1 MLRGA
6 ENWIPKYASMAQR
19 WIVIVAGSPRFRLY
33 ETDFGWGRP
42 RKTEVVS
49 IDRTEGLYIGDCK
62 DEEGG
67 VVEFGLAMPKRE
79 LLVFASF
86 FLGGSEITCFLIE
99 RLLLFMKLLF
109 LDFVLFLTLT
119 HEGMGF
125 STLHQIGSD

>member
-6 ENWIPKYASMAQR
+6 ENWIPKYASMAKR
-19 WIVIVAGSPRFRLY
+19 RIVIVAGSPRFRLY

-67 VVEFGLAMPKRE
+67 VVEFGLAMPKLE
-79 LLVFASF
+79 WLVFASF
-86 FLGGSEITCFLIE
+86 FEEGL
-99 RLLLFMKLLF
+99 KLLVF
-109 LDFVLFLTLT
+109 
-119 HEGMGF
+119 
-125 STLHQIGSD
+125 